1 MNALELIGA
10 AGVALLKHRLAG
22 HVPEDGTARFLLD
35 RLTGEQV
42 AAVVTAVLADPI
54 GSQIRVQVPRALVE
68 GFDLPEDVM
77 TDERT
82 TRMRNVDH
90 DRPALLL
97 ANGDDDQGESL
108 QHVTLIGAKQL
119 TEAPEFWVLPASLGL
134 GLPED
139 QIAAWSAALKGLMQA
154 EDWPLSHVARYVA
167 STRLGLADQGQTV
180 AQALGW
186 ALPAVLLPRDSGAF
200 LGLKAKD
207 QDQSAR
213 WRRLFDKLISDRK
226 PLMVKQRANRQMI
239 DPEELTVQ
247 FNQVQSELSSEVQAA
262 MLAFIAAPTG
272 WNDAAR
278 ELAAFEWEGENVA
291 LLFSGLKTK
300 KSNLAQE
307 TIRFF
312 DYEKPDALSDTDR
325 GYLDQLGSRSLR
337 EVRDDDREFFDAH
350 RDDIDRTLR
359 AKWERFVFG
368 RPLECTDFI
377 DGLISTIERLFA
389 QAPDLIGP
397 RRLTIRCARRTR
409 KSLLDL
415 NADVGLAFAARY
427 RGLPELLGDLITWDA
442 PNLLEYRDV
451 LNKAK
456 ADKKYRRNDST
467 ARANLQL
474 KFDLTLSGVIG
485 AQATVQLIWTATPSA
500 IGLELPDDLE
510 RLRQRPF
517 VRATVARQSVSRKG
531 ALQHVSLTDVS
542 TMQPAFA
549 QDSGSLVPR
558 ATLGADVF
566 KSLPRAL
573 KVAVDD
579 GRLEGQAG
587 LEIGEAWKVWTT
599 AYRAALEA
607 WDADG
612 AASDAVL
619 DQADAYC
626 ELLDRLT
633 RQAMG
638 DINRQALLEPV
649 LAVGCVAITGGT
661 PSAIVTPWHPM
672 RLAGTTVKLRAFA
685 GLVRH
690 LLLAE
695 QVNFGD
701 SRLFFADMREEL
713 SHPFYPEVA
722 VGYAG
727 AEAVLLVETSTVND
741 YSLME
746 RPVRGPTEAATDVD
760 PADAA
765 RQIRQLVDRYLDLQ
779 PHERSNLS
787 IMLYNC
793 DAAGLPL
800 AAVNALS
807 SMQDEGE
814 IHCNVL
820 VRHRDRKRL
829 ERVYSDLLE
838 QSNADADAVVVSETS
853 RTFMSKLRIGVSL
866 EGGASPANDGER
878 SVDIAFLH
886 DLVSRQAQETWIPV
900 SSEGA
905 DPTLLDHVPP
915 RWSYRRVTAEDE
927 LKATAFLTCPRQP
940 KSGWAYVDAVS
951 AIVRKQAPEAGQ
963 HYLPAR
969 QISFQTQALKAAFDE
984 AHGLAEWVATY
995 DDLLDKRQ
1003 LAALGVNVIRY
1014 RRQRT
1019 HGRNMVV
1026 SSTSELRVLHV
1037 LVRRRLSELSLGLDV
1052 ARLDTLAQKLI
1063 VDANAISGDIV
1074 LRAAK
1079 RGVSAGELIGLVL
1092 SRALIAEELATGST
1106 VAWFLLDDYAQ
1117 WLGQKEE
1124 GLADILALSVEE
1136 GPEGALRLRAL
1147 VSEAKYASEEG
1158 AGEAIRKSRQQL
1170 QHTVKRMDEA
1180 LFGDPGRLDRDL
1192 WLSRIADLL
1201 LDGTTAV
1208 GSTAKLERV
1217 RDALRKGEAAID
1229 LRGYSHVF
1237 LSTSSAATPT
1247 VGEHE
1252 LVSDVHLGL
1261 QEVFHRDSVR
1271 RLLLAYEAGNSL
1283 TPIRE
1288 SLGELRPWTEEGYRD
1303 PAPRVRWTGGAQGV
1317 ADPIQSPPA
1326 ADLEASPTAAAVDP
1340 SPPPASEPR
1349 PATTPA
1355 APSNPLSPTV
1365 SEPMASS
1372 ANDIGEGSDP
1382 ALVAPVEPPPVVT
1395 PIAPVGATS
1404 VDAFAEG
1411 GGLQPLN
1418 AAEIA
1423 ANEGAEPLDGAV
1435 QSAGV
1440 AEPAVPPPGSTDGG
1454 EGHTFE
1460 ALVNSRAAP
1469 GGAPSAEDQA
1479 WLEATAQKLRT
1490 ALLGYQLQAK
1500 ILGSRLTPNA
1510 ALIRFQGTDRLR
1522 VEDIENKQSALLT
1535 THALRLISVSGSPGE
1550 IVVGVARPQRQTVSL
1565 WDVWARRKINR
1576 NAAGLNTS
1584 FVLGLRELDGEILYL
1599 NLGGP
1604 FEGGAP
1610 HEPHTLVAGA
1620 TGSGKSVLIQAMVL
1634 DIAATNPSRLARIHL
1649 IDPKMG
1655 VDYGALERLPHVQDG
1670 VVVDQTHAMQVME
1683 ETVAEMERRYTL
1695 FRAAKARDL
1704 KTYNMSVPPSERLPM
1719 IFLIHDEFAEWML
1732 SDDYKDAVS
1741 ANVSRLGV
1749 KARAAGIHLIFAA
1762 QRPDATV
1769 MPMQLRDNLGN
1780 RLILKVASVGTS
1792 EIALGMKGA
1801 EQLLGLGHL
1810 AARLSGEPNLV
1821 YAQAPYL
1828 SDDDIERAVEAII
1841 ADNA

>member
-22 HVPEDGTARFLLD
+22 HVLEDGIARFLLD

-42 AAVVTAVLADPI
+42 AAVVGAVLADPI
-54 GSQIRVQVPRALVE
+54 GSQIRVLVPRSLVE
-68 GFDLPEDVM
+68 GFYLPEEVI

-82 TRMRNVDH
+82 TRMRNVNH

-108 QHVTLIGAKQL
+108 LHLTLIGAKQL
-119 TEAPEFWVLPASLGL
+119 TESPDFWVEPASRGL

-139 QIAAWSAALKGLMQA
+139 QIAAWNAALKGLMQS
-154 EDWPLSHVARYVA
+154 EDWPLSHVARFVA
-167 STRLGLADQGQTV
+167 TTRAGLVEHGHTIP
-180 AQALGW
+180 QALGW
-186 ALPAVLLPRDSGAF
+186 ALPAVQLPRDTGAF
-200 LGLKAKD
+200 LGLKPKD
-207 QDQSAR
+207 QDQAAR

-226 PLMVKQRANRQMI
+226 PLMAKQRSNRQLI
-239 DPEELTVQ
+239 ESEELRAQ
-247 FNQVQSELSSEVQAA
+247 FDAVQSDLSVEVQAA

-272 WNDAAR
+272 WNEAAR
-278 ELAAFEWEGENVA
+278 DLSIFEWESENVS

-300 KSNLAQE
+300 KSSLAQE

-312 DYEKPDALSDTDR
+312 DYEKPDALNDTER

-337 EVRDDDREFFDAH
+337 DVRDDDREFFETH
-350 RDDIDRTLR
+350 REDIDRTLR
-359 AKWERFVFG
+359 AKWERFIFG
-368 RPLECTDFI
+368 RPLECTDFV

-427 RGLPELLGDLITWDA
+427 RGLPALLGDQISWDA
-442 PNLLEYRDV
+442 PYLLEYREV
-451 LNKAK
+451 LEKARS
-456 ADKKYRRNDST
+456 DKKYRRNDST

-474 KFDLTLSGVIG
+474 KFDLTLSGGIS
-485 AQATVQLIWTATPSA
+485 APATVQLIWTATPSA

-558 ATLGADVF
+558 ATLGEDLF
-566 KSLPRAL
+566 KSFPRAL
-573 KVAVDD
+573 KAAVEE
-579 GRLEGQAG
+579 GRLAAPAG
-587 LEIGEAWKVWTT
+587 IEIGEAWTAWTT
-599 AYRAALEA
+599 GYRDALEA
-607 WDADG
+607 WNGRG
-612 AASDAVL
+612 AADETIL
-619 DQADAYC
+619 DQADAYS

-638 DINRQALLEPV
+638 DLNRQALLEPV
-649 LAVGCVAITGGT
+649 LAVGCVAVTGGS
-661 PSAIVTPWHPM
+661 PSALVTPWHPM
-672 RLAGTTVKLRAFA
+672 RLAGTAVKLRAFA

-701 SRLFFADMREEL
+701 SRLFFADIRDEL

-722 VGYAG
+722 VGYSG

-866 EGGASPANDGER
+866 EGATSPAADGKR

-900 SSEGA
+900 SIESA
-905 DPTLLDHVPP
+905 DPSLLEHVPP

-940 KSGWAYVDAVS
+940 KAGWAYVDAVS
-951 AIVRKQAPEAGQ
+951 AIVRKQAPEPGQ
-963 HYLPAR
+963 HLLPAR

-984 AHGLAEWVATY
+984 AHSLAEWVATY

-1037 LVRRRLSELSLGLDV
+1037 LVRRRLSELSLGLDP

-1092 SRALIAEELATGST
+1092 SRALIAEEIATGST

-1124 GLADILALSVEE
+1124 GLADLLALSVEE
-1136 GPEGALRLRAL
+1136 DADGALRLRAL
-1147 VSEAKYASEEG
+1147 VSEAKYTSEEG
-1158 AGEAIRKSRQQL
+1158 AAEAIRKSRQQL

-1217 RDALRKGEAAID
+1217 RDALRKGEASID

-1237 LSTSSAATPT
+1237 LSTSSSATPT
-1247 VGEHE
+1247 VGEQD

-1261 QEVFHRDSVR
+1261 QEVYHRDSVR
-1271 RLLLAYEAGNSL
+1271 RLLLAYEAGDPL
-1283 TPIRE
+1283 APIRG
-1288 SLGELRPWTEEGYRD
+1288 SLGELTLWSHEGYRD
-1303 PAPRVRWTGGAQGV
+1303 PAPRVRWTGAQNNTSSPQV
-1317 ADPIQSPPA
+1317 PHDPSASPPTPPTSSMPT
-1326 ADLEASPTAAAVDP
+1326 SPTGGTAEAPLLTSIVVAEDALQAGPSTPVHSNGVSQTEVEQTSTPMAFVSDVALSDFATGAPPTADADVQAA
-1340 SPPPASEPR
+1340 
-1349 PATTPA
+1349 PA
-1355 APSNPLSPTV
+1355 APAAL
-1365 SEPMASS
+1365 
-1372 ANDIGEGSDP
+1372 DP
-1382 ALVAPVEPPPVVT
+1382 ASQ
-1395 PIAPVGATS
+1395 IS
-1404 VDAFAEG
+1404 AF
-1411 GGLQPLN
+1411 Q
-1418 AAEIA
+1418 
-1423 ANEGAEPLDGAV
+1423 
-1435 QSAGV
+1435 
-1440 AEPAVPPPGSTDGG
+1440 
-1454 EGHTFE
+1454 
-1460 ALVNSRAAP
+1460 ALVESRAAP
-1469 GGAPSAEDQA
+1469 GGAPSIEDQS

-1500 ILGSRLTPNA
+1500 ILGTRLTPNA

-1522 VEDIENKQSALLT
+1522 VEDIESKQSALLT

-1565 WDVWARRKINR
+1565 WDVWARRDINR

-1604 FEGGAP
+1604 FAGGTQ

-1634 DIAATNPSRLARIHL
+1634 DIAATNTSRLARIHL

-1670 VVVDQTHAMQVME
+1670 VVVDQARAMEVME

-1704 KTYNMSVPPSERLPM
+1704 KTYNTSVSSGERLPM

-1732 SDDYKDAVS
+1732 SDDYKEAVS

-1792 EIALGMKGA
+1792 EIALGAKGA

-1810 AARLSGEPNLV
+1810 AARLSGEAGLV

-1828 SDDDIERAVEAII
+1828 SDEDIERAVDAII
-1841 ADNA
+1841 ADNS

>member
-1 MNALELIGA
+1 MNALDLIGA

-22 HVPEDGTARFLLD
+22 HVSEDGTARFLLD

-42 AAVVTAVLADPI
+42 AAIVAAVLADPI
-54 GSQIRVQVPRALVE
+54 GSEIRVQVPRSLVD
-68 GFDLPEDVM
+68 GFGLPEDAI

-119 TEAPEFWVLPASLGL
+119 TESSSFWVDPASAGL
-134 GLPED
+134 GLPDD
-139 QIAAWSAALKGLMQA
+139 QIAAWNAALGGLMHA

-167 STRLGLADQGQTV
+167 TTRAGLAEHGQTV

-186 ALPAVLLPRDSGAF
+186 ALPAVQLPRDTGAF

-207 QDQSAR
+207 QDQSPR

-226 PLMVKQRANRQMI
+226 PLMAKQRANRQMI
-239 DPEELTVQ
+239 EPEELKTQ
-247 FNQVQSELSSEVQAA
+247 FVQVQSDLSPEVQSA

-272 WNDAAR
+272 WNEAAR
-278 ELAAFEWEGENVA
+278 DLAAFEWESENVA

-307 TIRFF
+307 TVRFF
-312 DYEKPDALSDTDR
+312 DYEKPDALSDTER
-325 GYLDQLGSRSLR
+325 SYLDQLGSRSLR
-337 EVRDDDREFFDAH
+337 DVRDDDREFFDAH

-359 AKWERFVFG
+359 AKWERFIFG
-368 RPLECTDFI
+368 RPLDCTDFV

-397 RRLTIRCARRTR
+397 RRLKIRCARRTR

-427 RGLPELLGDLITWDA
+427 RGLPTLLGDQVDWDA
-442 PNLLEYRDV
+442 PHLLDYRDV
-451 LNKAK
+451 LERAK
-456 ADKKYRRNDST
+456 SEKKYRRNDST

-474 KFDLTLSGVIG
+474 KFDLTLEGVNG
-485 AQATVQLIWTATPSA
+485 APATVQLIWTATPSA

-510 RLRQRPF
+510 RLRKRPF

-558 ATLGADVF
+558 ATLGEDIF
-566 KSLPRAL
+566 KSLPSAL
-573 KVAVDD
+573 KLAVDE
-579 GRLEGQAG
+579 GRLAAPAG
-587 LEIGEAWKVWTT
+587 LEIGEAWTAWTT
-599 AYRAALEA
+599 GYRAALEA
-607 WDADG
+607 WSNEG
-612 AASDAVL
+612 AASPAIL
-619 DQADAYC
+619 DQAGDYS

-638 DINRQALLEPV
+638 DINRQALLEPI
-649 LAVGCVAITGGT
+649 LAVGCVAVTGGSS
-661 PSAIVTPWHPM
+661 SAIVTPWHPM
-672 RLAGTTVKLRAFA
+672 RLAGTAIKMRSFA

-701 SRLFFADMREEL
+701 SRLFFSDIREEL

-814 IHCNVL
+814 MHCNVL

-900 SSEGA
+900 SSESA
-905 DPTLLDHVPP
+905 DPNLMEHVPP

-940 KSGWAYVDAVS
+940 QAGWAYVDAVS
-951 AIVRKQAPEAGQ
+951 AVVRKQAPEAGL

-969 QISFQTQALKAAFDE
+969 QISFQTQALKAAFDD

-1003 LAALGVNVIRY
+1003 LAALGVKVIRY

-1037 LVRRRLSELSLGLDV
+1037 LVRRRLSELSLGLDG
-1052 ARLDTLAQKLI
+1052 ARLDTLAQRLI
-1063 VDANAISGDIV
+1063 ADANSISGDIV

-1092 SRALIAEELATGST
+1092 SRGLIAEELATGST

-1136 GPEGALRLRAL
+1136 DAEGALRLRAL

-1158 AGEAIRKSRQQL
+1158 AAEAIRKSRQQL
-1170 QHTVKRMDEA
+1170 EHTVKRMEEA

-1208 GSTAKLERV
+1208 GSTSKLERV

-1247 VGEHE
+1247 VGEQE
-1252 LVSDVHLGL
+1252 LVSEVHLGL

-1271 RLLLAYEAGNSL
+1271 RLLLAYEAGTSL
-1283 TPIRE
+1283 MPVRE
-1288 SLGELRPWTEEGYRD
+1288 ALGELTPWAEQGYRA
-1303 PAPRVRWTGGAQGV
+1303 PAPRVRWTGDQAVVGETAYSSPS
-1317 ADPIQSPPA
+1317 AHPMSAPSAPSHDPGSPPA
-1326 ADLEASPTAAAVDP
+1326 LLDPGSALATPPLIPPP
-1340 SPPPASEPR
+1340 SP
-1349 PATTPA
+1349 
-1355 APSNPLSPTV
+1355 L
-1365 SEPMASS
+1365 
-1372 ANDIGEGSDP
+1372 
-1382 ALVAPVEPPPVVT
+1382 
-1395 PIAPVGATS
+1395 
-1404 VDAFAEG
+1404 
-1411 GGLQPLN
+1411 
-1418 AAEIA
+1418 
-1423 ANEGAEPLDGAV
+1423 
-1435 QSAGV
+1435 
-1440 AEPAVPPPGSTDGG
+1440 AEPAPALADSEEVAPDPSFIVPVEKIAPEIPAEPVSPHHIDEAADYGAALQPAHNATSEGDLSGPAPSEATTTASLSGSAPTTPSPVL
-1454 EGHTFE
+1454 ECSAFE
-1460 ALVNSRAAP
+1460 ALVNSRASP
-1469 GGAPSAEDQA
+1469 GGAPSSEDQA
-1479 WLEATAQKLRT
+1479 WLGATAQKLRT

-1510 ALIRFQGTDRLR
+1510 ALIRFQGTDRIR

-1550 IVVGVARPQRQTVSL
+1550 IVVGVARPQRQSVSL
-1565 WDVWARRKINR
+1565 WDVWARRQINR

-1599 NLGGP
+1599 NLGGA
-1604 FEGGAP
+1604 FLGGAQ
-1610 HEPHTLVAGA
+1610 HDPHTLVAGA

-1655 VDYGALERLPHVQDG
+1655 VDYGALERLPHVEGG
-1670 VVVDQTHAMQVME
+1670 VVVDQDHALQVME
-1683 ETVAEMERRYTL
+1683 ETVAEMERRYAL

-1704 KTYNMSVPPSERLPM
+1704 KTYNTSMVSGDRLPM

-1732 SDDYKDAVS
+1732 SDDYKEAVS

-1780 RLILKVASVGTS
+1780 RLILKVASARTS
-1792 EIALGMKGA
+1792 EIALGSKGA

-1810 AARLSGEPNLV
+1810 AARLSGEPSLV

-1828 SDDDIERAVEAII
+1828 SDDDIERAVDAIV
-1841 ADNA
+1841 ADNI

>member
-22 HVPEDGTARFLLD
+22 HLPDDGIARFLLD

-42 AAVVTAVLADPI
+42 AAVVGAVLADPI
-54 GSQIRVQVPRALVE
+54 GSQIRVLVPRSLVE
-68 GFDLPEDVM
+68 GFGLPEEVI

-82 TRMRNVDH
+82 TRMRNVNH

-97 ANGDDDQGESL
+97 ANADDDQGESL
-108 QHVTLIGAKQL
+108 LHLTLIGAKQL
-119 TEAPEFWVLPASLGL
+119 TESPDFWVEPASRGL
-134 GLPED
+134 GLPDD
-139 QIAAWSAALKGLMQA
+139 QIAAWNAALKGLMQA
-154 EDWPLSHVARYVA
+154 EDWPLSHVARFVA
-167 STRLGLADQGQTV
+167 TTRAGLVEHGHTIP
-180 AQALGW
+180 QALGW
-186 ALPAVLLPRDSGAF
+186 ALPAVQLPRDTGAF
-200 LGLKAKD
+200 LGLKSKD

-226 PLMVKQRANRQMI
+226 PLMAKQRSNRQVI
-239 DPEELTVQ
+239 EPEELRAQ
-247 FNQVQSELSSEVQAA
+247 FDAVQSDLSAEVQAA

-278 ELAAFEWEGENVA
+278 DLSAFEWESENVS

-300 KSNLAQE
+300 KSNLAKE
-307 TIRFF
+307 TISFF
-312 DYEKPDALSDTDR
+312 DYEKPDALNDTER

-337 EVRDDDREFFDAH
+337 DVRDDDREFFEAH
-350 RDDIDRTLR
+350 REDIDRTLR
-359 AKWERFVFG
+359 AKWERFIFG

-377 DGLISTIERLFA
+377 DGLMSTIERLFA

-427 RGLPELLGDLITWDA
+427 RGLPALLGDQITWDA

-451 LNKAK
+451 LDRART
-456 ADKKYRRNDST
+456 DKKYRRNDST

-474 KFDLTLSGVIG
+474 KFDLTLSGGIS
-485 AQATVQLIWTATPSA
+485 APATVQLIWTATPSA

-531 ALQHVSLTDVS
+531 ALQHVSLADVS

-558 ATLGADVF
+558 ATLGEDLF
-566 KSLPRAL
+566 KSFPSAL
-573 KVAVDD
+573 KAAVDE
-579 GRLEGQAG
+579 GRLAASAG
-587 LEIGEAWKVWTT
+587 LEIGESWTAWTT
-599 AYRAALEA
+599 GYRAALEA
-607 WDADG
+607 WSDRG
-612 AASDAVL
+612 AADEAIL
-619 DQADAYC
+619 NQADAYSV
-626 ELLDRLT
+626 LLDRLT

-638 DINRQALLEPV
+638 DLNRQALLEPV
-649 LAVGCVAITGGT
+649 LAVGCVAVTGGS

-672 RLAGTTVKLRAFA
+672 RLVGTAVKLRAFA

-701 SRLFFADMREEL
+701 SRLFFADIRDEL

-866 EGGASPANDGER
+866 EGATSPEADGER

-900 SSEGA
+900 SSESA
-905 DPTLLDHVPP
+905 DPSLLDHVPP

-940 KSGWAYVDAVS
+940 KAGWTYVDAVA
-951 AIVRKQAPEAGQ
+951 AIVRKQAPETGQ
-963 HYLPAR
+963 HFLPAR

-984 AHGLAEWVATY
+984 AHSLAEWVATY

-1037 LVRRRLSELSLGLDV
+1037 LVRRRLTELSLGLDP
-1052 ARLDTLAQKLI
+1052 ARLDTLAQNLI

-1092 SRALIAEELATGST
+1092 SRALIAEEIATGST

-1136 GPEGALRLRAL
+1136 DENGALRLRAL
-1147 VSEAKYASEEG
+1147 VSEAKYTSEEG
-1158 AGEAIRKSRQQL
+1158 AAEAIRKSRQQL

-1217 RDALRKGEAAID
+1217 RDALRKGEASID

-1247 VGEHE
+1247 LGEQE
-1252 LVSDVHLGL
+1252 QVSDVHLGL
-1261 QEVFHRDSVR
+1261 QEVYHRDSVR
-1271 RLLLAYEAGNSL
+1271 RLLLAYEAGSAL
-1283 TPIRE
+1283 APIRE
-1288 SLGELRPWTEEGYRD
+1288 SLGELRLWSQEGYRH
-1303 PAPRVRWTGGAQGV
+1303 PAPRVRWTGDQQDTSTSHV
-1317 ADPIQSPPA
+1317 PPQDPSSSPPDAPPAPPTGPTSPSPTDGA
-1326 ADLEASPTAAAVDP
+1326 AGAPLPTSTAHAEDATPAGREIPVHRNLGSQLEIEQARSTTTPESPEAASALTTEGLQASDNGSAASPAATPSAALDKP
-1340 SPPPASEPR
+1340 SPVALAHPP
-1349 PATTPA
+1349 
-1355 APSNPLSPTV
+1355 
-1365 SEPMASS
+1365 
-1372 ANDIGEGSDP
+1372 
-1382 ALVAPVEPPPVVT
+1382 LVAQAGLAFQTLVE
-1395 PIAPVGATS
+1395 
-1404 VDAFAEG
+1404 
-1411 GGLQPLN
+1411 
-1418 AAEIA
+1418 
-1423 ANEGAEPLDGAV
+1423 
-1435 QSAGV
+1435 
-1440 AEPAVPPPGSTDGG
+1440 
-1454 EGHTFE
+1454 
-1460 ALVNSRAAP
+1460 SRAAP
-1469 GGAPSAEDQA
+1469 GGAPSADDQA

-1490 ALLGYQLQAK
+1490 ALLGYRLQAK

-1510 ALIRFQGTDRLR
+1510 ALIRFQGTDLLR
-1522 VEDIENKQSALLT
+1522 VEDIESKQSALLT

-1565 WDVWARRKINR
+1565 WDVWARREINR

-1604 FEGGAP
+1604 FAGGTQ

-1620 TGSGKSVLIQAMVL
+1620 TGSGKSVLIQAMIL
-1634 DIAATNPSRLARIHL
+1634 DIAATNSSRLARIHL

-1670 VVVDQTHAMQVME
+1670 VVVDQARAMEVME

-1704 KTYNMSVPPSERLPM
+1704 KTYNTSVSSGERLPM

-1732 SDDYKDAVS
+1732 SDDYKEAVS

-1792 EIALGMKGA
+1792 EIALGSKGA

-1810 AARLSGEPNLV
+1810 AARLSGEPGLV

-1828 SDDDIERAVEAII
+1828 SDDDIERAVDAII
-1841 ADNA
+1841 ADNS